1 MGGGQETLSFCG
13 YRSWVVPSYV
23 GVGESVRCHFGVAD
37 RSLDHGPRADVLSRA
52 REGGEPDASENGYL
66 EKQEGNSLG
75 DLRLWEGQVATSV
88 QMASITVTVVVV
100 VAVV

>member
-1 MGGGQETLSFCG
+1 MTMIK
-13 YRSWVVPSYV
+13 Y
-23 GVGESVRCHFGVAD
+23 
-37 RSLDHGPRADVLSRA
+37 
-52 REGGEPDASENGYL
+52 
-66 EKQEGNSLG
+66 KQEGNSLG